1 MSNDN
6 FSRENFE
13 RFLSESAPDLK
24 ELLEQES
31 ELSPERVAKLKTM
44 MEAHRAFLRELS
56 KAQMRQVILELFKA
70 CPLDGT
76 HLVAMLR
83 KNNVQLKDASGEGEF
98 FGLLREM
105 ENTKV
110 IAGEWKDGD
119 ERRKKVY
126 KLTDLGR
133 AEISPVT
140 SKEAELAQWL
150 LSRASA

>member
-1 MSNDN
+1 
-6 FSRENFE
+6 
-13 RFLSESAPDLK
+13 
-24 ELLEQES
+24 
-31 ELSPERVAKLKTM
+31 
-44 MEAHRAFLRELS
+44 
-56 KAQMRQVILELFKA
+56 MRQVILELFKST
-70 CPLDGT
+70 PMDGSD
-76 HLVAMLR
+76 LAFMLR
-83 KNNVQLKDASGEGEF
+83 KNNVQLQGASGEGEL

-150 LSRASA
+150 LSRAAA

>member
-1 MSNDN
+1 
-6 FSRENFE
+6 
-13 RFLSESAPDLK
+13 
-24 ELLEQES
+24 
-31 ELSPERVAKLKTM
+31 
-44 MEAHRAFLRELS
+44 MEAHQSFLREIP
-56 KAQMRQVILELFKA
+56 ARQMRQVILELFKST
-70 CPLDGT
+70 PMDGSD
-76 HLVAMLR
+76 LAFMLR
-83 KNNVQLKDASGEGEF
+83 KNNVQLQGASGEGEL

-150 LSRASA
+150 LSRAAA